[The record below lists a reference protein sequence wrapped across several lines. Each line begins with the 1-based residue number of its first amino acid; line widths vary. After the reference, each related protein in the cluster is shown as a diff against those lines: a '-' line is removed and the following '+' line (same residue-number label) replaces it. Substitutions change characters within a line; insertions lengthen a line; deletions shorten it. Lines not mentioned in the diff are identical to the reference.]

1 MSTGE
6 EEHPQGWGVRTVR
19 LSFLQRDLIEKLCTL
34 PPYLNI
40 DHCMPKPTEMI
51 RLIITE
57 SIANLPSVKNTMIK
71 IWDPQPSMIERS
83 MPFFGGRK
91 TSPWTNFQPNSSCAS
106 SFTNTQ
112 INEKYKFI
120 NPANYQQ
127 TDIPSEF
134 NNIALYIKLT
144 KDRSNWATVTTFFPM
159 QAYKQFFCL
168 GRIIINKFS
177 DQVTIWVDGPNNGC
191 YMSIALKIAQQ
202 PEKDFFCSSNLTFFI
217 KICS

>member
-1 MSTGE
+1 
-6 EEHPQGWGVRTVR
+6 
-19 LSFLQRDLIEKLCTL
+19 
-34 PPYLNI
+34 
-40 DHCMPKPTEMI
+40 MPKPTEMI

-134 NNIALYIKLT
+134 INIALYIKLT

-177 DQVTIWVDGPNNGC
+177 DQVTIWVDMPHDMLHVNSSENC
-191 YMSIALKIAQQ
+191 TATK
-202 PEKDFFCSSNLTFFI
+202 ERFFLQF
-217 KICS
+217 